1 MKNYSPLRYP
11 GGKTQLYQYIKE
23 LVKINEATTYIE
35 PFMGGMGVAI
45 KLLINNEVE
54 KIMVNDYDKA
64 IYAFWY
70 SVLHYPEELIALIK
84 TTPIT
89 IEEWQKQRDIQ
100 RDKDNCTDLLQLG
113 FSTLFLNRTNRS
125 GILKAGVMGGVKQNG
140 NYKLDC
146 RFNKDKIIE
155 KVKLISSLKS
165 KIKLYNM
172 DAEEFIK
179 LNITKTKNS
188 LTFFDPPYFVKG
200 SSLYPS
206 FYKKEN
212 HIDLSNTIKK
222 HLKNKKWILTYDVIP
237 DIYELYNEFRNKKYY
252 LNYSVSKPNK
262 GVEYMFYSNE
272 IIIPDKTDNLKEAL
286 INDK

>member
-11 GGKTQLYQYIKE
+11 GGKTQLYQYVKE

-35 PFMGGMGVAI
+35 PFMGGMGIAI
-45 KLLINNEVE
+45 NLLINNEVE

-89 IEEWQKQRDIQ
+89 IEEWQ
-100 RDKDNCTDLLQLG
+100 N
-113 FSTLFLNRTNRS
+113 
-125 GILKAGVMGGVKQNG
+125 
-140 NYKLDC
+140 
-146 RFNKDKIIE
+146 
-155 KVKLISSLKS
+155 
-165 KIKLYNM
+165 
-172 DAEEFIK
+172 IK

-212 HIDLSNTIKK
+212 HIDLSNAIKK
-222 HLKNKKWILTYDVIP
+222 YLKNKKWILTYDVVP
-237 DIYELYNEFRNKKYY
+237 EIYELYNEFRNKKYY
-252 LNYSVSKPNK
+252 LNYSISKPNQ
-262 GVEYMFYSNE
+262 GIEYMFYSNK
-272 IIIPDKTDNLKEAL
+272 IIISDETENLKEAL

>member
-35 PFMGGMGVAI
+35 PFMGGMRVAI

-70 SVLHYPEELIALIK
+70 SVLHYPEELISLIK

-100 RDKDNCTDLLQLG
+100 RVKDNCTDLLQLG

-125 GILKAGVMGGVKQNG
+125 GILKAGVMGGGKA
-140 NYKLDC
+140 K
-146 RFNKDKIIE
+146 R
-155 KVKLISSLKS
+155 
-165 KIKLYNM
+165 
-172 DAEEFIK
+172 
-179 LNITKTKNS
+179 
-188 LTFFDPPYFVKG
+188 
-200 SSLYPS
+200 
-206 FYKKEN
+206 
-212 HIDLSNTIKK
+212 
-222 HLKNKKWILTYDVIP
+222 
-237 DIYELYNEFRNKKYY
+237 
-252 LNYSVSKPNK
+252 
-262 GVEYMFYSNE
+262 
-272 IIIPDKTDNLKEAL
+272 
-286 INDK
+286 